1 MSFVASQRFTG
12 PREGYVFTTRERG
25 TGYYPDARG
34 ATSSRVRK
42 ASDADDA
49 SSSSLSSSSEAKKRR
64 RKEKK
69 RRKKEAKKAKKEKK
83 RKKSDKEKK
92 KKKKRKRSES
102 ADSSSSSGSD
112 DSNVVRSAISGKRIR
127 MKVDK
132 TPDDLARD
140 EGRKAMLR
148 YMNQVSER

>member
-25 TGYYPDARG
+25 TGYYPDARA

-49 SSSSLSSSSEAKKRR
+49 SSSSSSSSSEAKKRR

-83 RKKSDKEKK
+83 RKKSDKEK